1 MSVLKTKK
9 AKNPKLKALEN
20 KVFELQNK
28 LEEAQVAQAYTVDL
42 ATLSRIAVGLRY
54 NKEKAL
60 YFIDV
65 IKYDEVTGVG
75 RLQDSLPA
83 GDSLT
88 RARFELQKFVAK
100 V

>member
-1 MSVLKTKK
+1 MKT
-9 AKNPKLKALEN
+9 LEN

-28 LEEAQVAQAYTVDL
+28 LEEAQVAKAYTVDL
-42 ATLSRIAVGLRY
+42 GTLTKVAVGLRF
-54 NKEKAL
+54 NKEKSL
-60 YFIDV
+60 YFVDV

-75 RLQDSLPA
+75 RLVESLPA

-88 RARFELQKFVAK
+88 RARFELQKFIAK